1 MMASKENAAA
11 LPSRVDPSPLRE
23 YFSTCCSWEQITLS
37 TLETPVKK
45 GLWTNY
51 YKTALLSHLA
61 LQSQMRAV
69 KAYFVLDAEQ
79 SIKYHSGDFC
89 GRSRHGEL
97 SPH

>member
-37 TLETPVKK
+37 TLETPVKE
-45 GLWTNY
+45 GLWRNY

-61 LQSQMRAV
+61 LQSQTKTYCKGLFCSRRRT
-69 KAYFVLDAEQ
+69 
-79 SIKYHSGDFC
+79 KYHSGDFC